1 MSSEYKSINAMAKTI
16 SFSVPNEWVDKL
28 QSAFSETSLNLA
40 AKQIVEQFLT
50 TLDGSVV
57 GTLDGDIEETLVS
70 TLDGSLEGTNELLSV
85 REEIDWLKA
94 EIAEIKREYVTQDHL
109 DWALETGT
117 QKTDDTVE
125 EHKEQIALLF
135 ELYSAHDA
143 IVRQFK
149 ELADKELLDQ
159 KKIKRIIE
167 EGYGIPDDWLA
178 FYTKLDVA
186 AIVNW
191 RTGKLKKKPLKLNY
205 WNWDKAY
212 QLWYFEPPTLETI
225 ARKGFPP
232 KV

>member
-1 MSSEYKSINAMAKTI
+1 MFSEYKSINAMAKTI
-16 SFSVPNEWVDKL
+16 SFSVPNEWADKL
-28 QSAFSETSLNLA
+28 QSAFPKTSLNLA
-40 AKQIVEQFLT
+40 AKQIIEQFLT
-50 TLDGSVV
+50 TLDGS
-57 GTLDGDIEETLVS
+57 LVS
-70 TLDGSLEGTNELLSV
+70 TLDGSLEGTNEL
-85 REEIDWLKA
+85 REEINQLKA
-94 EIAEIKREYVTQDHL
+94 EIAEIKQEYVTQDHL
-109 DWALETGT
+109 EWALETGT

-125 EHKEQIALLF
+125 EHKEQIAFLF

-159 KKIKRIIE
+159 EKIKRIIE

-178 FYTKLDVA
+178 FHTKLDVA
-186 AIVNW
+186 VIVDW

-205 WNWDKAY
+205 WNWDKTY

-225 ARKGFPP
+225 ARKGFPQ

>member
-1 MSSEYKSINAMAKTI
+1 MARTI
-16 SFSVPNEWVDKL
+16 SFSVPNEWADKL

-50 TLDGSVV
+50 TLDGSLV
-57 GTLDGDIEETLVS
+57 GTLDGGIEETLVS
-70 TLDGSLEGTNELLSV
+70 TLDGSLVGTNEL
-85 REEIDWLKA
+85 REEMNQLKA

-109 DWALETGT
+109 EWALETGT

-135 ELYSAHDA
+135 ELYSAHDT

-159 KKIKRIIE
+159 EKIKRIVE
-167 EGYGIPDDWLA
+167 EGYGIPDDCLA

-186 AIVNW
+186 AIVEW
-191 RTGKLKKKPLKLNY
+191 RTGKLKKKPLKLNH
-205 WNWDKAY
+205 WNWDKEY
-212 QLWYFEPPTLETI
+212 QLWYFEPLTLETI
-225 ARKGFPP
+225 ARKGFSP

>member
-1 MSSEYKSINAMAKTI
+1 MARTI
-16 SFSVPNEWVDKL
+16 SFSVPNEWADKL
-28 QSAFSETSLNLA
+28 QLAFPETSLNLA

-50 TLDGSVV
+50 TLDGSLV
-57 GTLDGDIEETLVS
+57 GTLDGGIEETLVS
-70 TLDGSLEGTNELLSV
+70 TLDGSLVGTNEL
-85 REEIDWLKA
+85 REEINQLKA

-117 QKTDDTVE
+117 QKTDDTVKQ
-125 EHKEQIALLF
+125 HKEQIALLF

-149 ELADKELLDQ
+149 QLADKELLDQ
-159 KKIKRIIE
+159 EKIKRIVE

-178 FYTKLDVA
+178 FYTKLDGA

-191 RTGKLKKKPLKLNY
+191 RTGKLKKKPLKLHF
-205 WNWDKAY
+205 WNWDKEY
-212 QLWYFEPPTLETI
+212 QLWYFEPPHLETI
-225 ARKGFPP
+225 ARKGFSK